1 MLDKNGYIEQI
12 DSDNAREAIA
22 TQHEQ
27 LRYNFSIDA
36 DIDSTKINAIVVVGM
51 GGSALA
57 AQLVQTWW
65 CGQLSIPFIIVR
77 GYDLPAFV
85 DEHTLVVCSSY
96 SGNTEEVLSA
106 YQQTKE
112 RGCECVVMA
121 SGGTLADQAG
131 EDDLPLYRIPSGYQ
145 PRLAMWYGV
154 RAFAEL
160 MQQSEFVSDAVSRLE
175 EAAEFLQTAGQEWK
189 PDVPTAENRA
199 KQIAEECMGK
209 AVWVYAGPILSSAAY
224 KWKISFN
231 ESSKQVASWNELPE
245 FNHNEFMGW
254 TEQPAIK
261 PFTVIELQS
270 ALDSERIRKRF
281 EISNR
286 LLSGRMPSPVV
297 VESRGEAHIQHL
309 LWTCLL
315 GDFTSL
321 YLGVLNNVN
330 PSRVETIEQLKQE
343 LS

>member
-12 DSDNAREAIA
+12 DSDNARGVIA

-27 LRYNFSIDA
+27 LLHSFDVSVDL
-36 DIDSTKINAIVVVGM
+36 DSSYINAIVVVGM

-65 CGQLSIPFIIVR
+65 FEQLSIPLVIVR

-96 SGNTEEVLSA
+96 SGNTEEVLNA
-106 YQQTKE
+106 YQQTKDH
-112 RGCECVVMA
+112 GSKCVVMA
-121 SGGTLADQAG
+121 SDGVLAEQATA
-131 EDDLPLYRIPSGYQ
+131 DNVPFYQIPSGYQ
-145 PRLAMWYGV
+145 PRIAMWYGV

-160 MQQSEFVSDAVSRLE
+160 MQQLGFVTDAVSQLE
-175 EAAEFLQTAGQEWK
+175 NAAGFLQTATEEWK
-189 PDVPTAENRA
+189 AEVPTAENRA

-209 AVWVYAGPILSSAAY
+209 AVWVYAGPKLSSAAY
-224 KWKISFN
+224 KWKISIN
-231 ESSKQVASWNELPE
+231 ESSKQIASWNQLPE
-245 FNHNEFMGW
+245 FNHNEFLGW
-254 TEQPAIK
+254 TEQPIEK
-261 PFTVIELQS
+261 PFTVIQLQS
-270 ALDSERIRKRF
+270 ALDNERIQKRF

-286 LLSGRMPSPVV
+286 ILSGRMPSPIV
-297 VESRGEAHIQHL
+297 VESRGETHIQHL
-309 LWTCLL
+309 LWACLL

-330 PSRVETIEQLKQE
+330 PTRVDAIEKLKEE